1 MTLQQLEYAVALQ
14 QFGSYGRAAKAAG
27 ISQPA
32 LSVQIKKLEEEI
44 GLVLFDRSRK
54 MVRPTEAGL
63 SFLEQA
69 QLLLTRA
76 RQLRDIAI
84 KMNEEIS
91 GALRIGIIPTLAPY
105 LLPLFMEKLQE
116 QYDDLQIHIKEA
128 LTGEIIQDILSG
140 ELDGGLISTPI
151 ESKVKLTVTPLFYE
165 RFQLFVSRE
174 HSLYERDTVAVAD
187 IPYEDVWLLRE
198 GNCFRDQVDSICELA
213 RGKGGEHSFSF
224 ESNSIESLCRIV
236 EFRGGITFL
245 PELST
250 LQISP
255 EREDML
261 KEIEGPPRVR
271 TISLIQLPGQVRGHL
286 LEHFAGMVRAN
297 LPRQLLEPEAA
308 EIIPTRVRV

>member
-1 MTLQQLEYAVALQ
+1 LTLQQLEYAVALQ
-14 QFGSYGRAAKAAG
+14 QFGSFGRAARSAG

-44 GLVLFDRSRK
+44 GLMLFDRSRK
-54 MVRPTEAGL
+54 TVRPTEAGL
-63 SFLEQA
+63 RFLERA
-69 QLLLTRA
+69 QLLLTQA
-76 RQLRDIAI
+76 RQLKDIAI
-84 KMNEEIS
+84 QMNEEIS

-116 QYDDLQIHIKEA
+116 QYQHLQIHIKEA
-128 LTGEIIQDILSG
+128 LTDEIIQDIKSG
-140 ELDGGLISTPI
+140 ELDGGIISTPI
-151 ESKVKLTVTPLFYE
+151 ESKVKFSNWPLFYE

-174 HSLYERDTVAVAD
+174 HPLYVEEEIAISQIAYQD
-187 IPYEDVWLLRE
+187 IWLLRE
-198 GNCFRDQVDSICELA
+198 GNCFRDQVDSICETA
-213 RGKGGEHSFSF
+213 RGKGVEDSFSF

-250 LQISP
+250 LQIGP

-261 KEIEGPPRVR
+261 KGISGPPRVR
-271 TISLIQLPGQVRGHL
+271 TISLIHLPGQVRRHL

-297 LPRQLLEPEAA
+297 LPKHLLEPGDA
-308 EIIPTRVRV
+308 EIIPTKVRV